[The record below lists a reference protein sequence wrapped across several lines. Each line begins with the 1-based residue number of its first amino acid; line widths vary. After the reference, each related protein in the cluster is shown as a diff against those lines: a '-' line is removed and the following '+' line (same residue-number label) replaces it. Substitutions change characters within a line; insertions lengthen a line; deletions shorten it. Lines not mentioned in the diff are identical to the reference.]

1 MLKKWSNAVL
11 LTATVLVLAVLGAC
25 SDGGSG
31 GGGGGISG
39 GGGSVV
45 ARSGSEVEGAELTFY
60 SDSRFVFKQGG
71 SRAVSAVRALSESVT
86 GTYSGNPATGEGL
99 VCAPSSGAKTFVVT
113 IKGSN
118 AKITLDGIK
127 YNLVGV
133 RDIVSAWSRSENG
146 TTDTLY
152 FHNDGTFVMLS
163 ETGKIVGGG
172 SISYDGDASKDG
184 DLRVILSENHDYMDN
199 VTYEMATL
207 KISGDTLTV
216 YNSDNEPVQTYKKTT
231 ASKKIDSAWRC
242 LMKDDAPPYHDSVVT
257 LYLYSDGIYLL
268 DFMDPEAEDIFDD
281 YGGVLGPYTK
291 NGNALVLHYWIP
303 KDEYFDAAVLYG
315 EDIPIDEEHYHDEPM
330 NATISGNTVI
340 VSVYDDEE
348 EEWGYVVLE
357 KIK

>member
-1 MLKKWSNAVL
+1 MLKKYSKNVLLAVAAVL
-11 LTATVLVLAVLGAC
+11 MFALLGAC

-31 GGGGGISG
+31 GGGGGSSDS
-39 GGGSVV
+39 GGSVV
-45 ARSGSEVEGAELTFY
+45 ARYGSEVEGAELTFY
-60 SDSRFVFKQGG
+60 SDSRFVFKQEAG
-71 SRAVSAVRALSESVT
+71 RAVLQRALSESVT

-99 VCAPSSGAKTFVVT
+99 VCAPSTGAKTFVVT

-146 TTDTLY
+146 TTETLY

-163 ETGKIVGGG
+163 ETGKIVGGN

-184 DLRVILSENHDYMDN
+184 DLRVILDESHDSTGN

-231 ASKKIDSAWRC
+231 ASKKIDSVWRITTP
-242 LMKDDAPPYHDSVVT
+242 DDEPPYHDLVVT

-291 NGNALVLHYWIP
+291 NGNILELHQWEMKEEYW
-303 KDEYFDAAVLYG
+303 DAWWNDG
-315 EDIPIDEEHYHDEPM
+315 EDIPIDEEHYYDEILY
-330 NATISGNTVI
+330 ATISGNTVTW
-340 VSVYDDEE
+340 YDDEE
-348 EEWGYVVLE
+348 DDSIVMT

>member
-31 GGGGGISG
+31 GGGGGISDS
-39 GGGSVV
+39 GGSVV
-45 ARSGSEVEGAELTFY
+45 ARYGSEVEGAELTFY

-118 AKITLDGIK
+118 AKITLDGIN

-146 TTDTLY
+146 TTETLY
-152 FHNDGTFVMLS
+152 FHNDGTFMMLS
-163 ETGKIVGGG
+163 ETGKIVMGS

-184 DLRVILSENHDYMDN
+184 DLRAILSEHEDYMGN
-199 VTYEMATL
+199 VTYDMVTL

-216 YNSDNEPVQTYKKTT
+216 YNPDNEPVETYKKIS
-231 ASKKIDSAWRC
+231 ASKKIDSAWRG
-242 LMKDDAPPYHDSVVT
+242 LMKDDAPPYDDLVVT

-268 DFMDPEAEDIFDD
+268 DFMDPETEDIFGE
-281 YGGVLGPYTK
+281 YVGVLGPYTK
-291 NGNALVLHYWIP
+291 NGNILELHQWEMKEEYW
-303 KDEYFDAAVLYG
+303 DAWWNDG
-315 EDIPIDEEHYHDEPM
+315 EDIPIDEEHYYDEILYMP
-330 NATISGNTVI
+330 ISGNTVTW
-340 VSVYDDEE
+340 YDDEE
-348 EEWGYVVLE
+348 DDSMVMT